1 MTIECVRDTATRL
14 CLRVTARCRSLQQQ
28 RHDSSPR
35 LERRA
40 KCANYVIIS
49 ILLRIICLSAT
60 LEALHVLL
68 KRALC
73 RASELLRF

>member
-1 MTIECVRDTATRL
+1 MTVEYVRDTATRL
-14 CLRVTARCRSLQQQ
+14 CVRVTARSLLQQ

-35 LERRA
+35 LKRRS

-68 KRALC
+68 KRAVSC
-73 RASELLRF
+73 E